1 MLTPRAGQP
10 AAVESVD
17 YQYCVN
23 AVSSSRR
30 AKEQQSSRHVWGY
43 SGVTLIKLLTTVLC
57 GVATGAAAVALESSI
72 ELLVRKRNLAF
83 QALHAQHSLLL
94 AVASLLAW
102 AVGGLLLL
110 GALVQLFAPGAAGA
124 GVSQVI
130 AFLNGCALPGLFSLR
145 VYVVKFFGVLVSR
158 VREWRCSKRVRDSP
172 YGPAVLS
179 SLSG

>member
-94 AVASLLAW
+94 AVASPVTTLADIDDLR
-102 AVGGLLLL
+102 ATKSVLKK
-110 GALVQLFAPGAAGA
+110 
-124 GVSQVI
+124 
-130 AFLNGCALPGLFSLR
+130 CATARP
-145 VYVVKFFGVLVSR
+145 
-158 VREWRCSKRVRDSP
+158 P
-172 YGPAVLS
+172 AHGPSVTWV
-179 SLSG
+179 